1 MGILAFIFGSIIG
14 SFLTVCI
21 YRIPYGRE
29 PESLSTQEELE
40 SEHDIATEPATSE
53 EQKLSV
59 CHPSRSFCPHCQA
72 QLHWYHNIPII
83 SWLMLRGRCSFCQA
97 RISIRYPLVEVI
109 SGSLAYFSYA
119 TFGLNATGL
128 VIYAFCASLI
138 VISFIDY
145 DYFII
150 PNVISLPGTLIAL
163 ALVVLN
169 QFLHI
174 FSAPIATDL
183 REAFWGFMAGAG
195 FLFIV
200 SEGYLRLRKRE
211 GLGMGDVKL
220 LAMTGVLFGVP
231 GSLYTIF
238 LGSLF
243 GSLIGLALILTFGRK
258 MSQQLPFGPYLAL
271 GTLTY
276 LFVGPE
282 IIMQYL
288 GKLLG
293 LGQ

>member
-1 MGILAFIFGSIIG
+1 MGILALIFGSLIG

-40 SEHDIATEPATSE
+40 SEHDIAAKPE
-53 EQKLSV
+53 EQASEKLSV
-59 CHPSRSFCPHCQA
+59 CHPSRSFCPHCRA
-72 QLHWYHNIPII
+72 QLFWYHNIPIL
-83 SWLMLRGRCSFCQA
+83 SWLALSGRCGFCKA
-97 RISIRYPLVEVI
+97 RISARYPLVEAL
-109 SGSLAYFSYA
+109 SALMAYLSYSN
-119 TFGLNATGL
+119 FGLTPTAF

-150 PNVISLPGTLIAL
+150 PNVISLPGTLV
-163 ALVVLN
+163 ALVLVAIN
-169 QFLHI
+169 HFTAI
-174 FSAPIATDL
+174 FSAPIAPDL

-243 GSLIGLALILTFGRK
+243 GSVIGLTLILTFGRK

-276 LFVGPE
+276 IFVGPE
-282 IIMQYL
+282 IIIQYV
-288 GKLLG
+288 GKIIG
-293 LGQ
+293 LG